1 MYIFAE
7 IKLHFQVILLIM
19 NINYFDMYC
28 SFFSSF
34 PFLCESIPL
43 YAIRQLDAT
52 VIMVYNSLM
61 LL

>member
-7 IKLHFQVILLIM
+7 IKLHFSSYFVDQ